1 MNQLIKIILAI
12 CICSFMQMQVQAQS
26 GNTRNISGIVKNA
39 DSGERLPFADIIIK
53 GENKGTSTNVDG
65 YFSLFNVPTDSF
77 RLEIMYVGFQATELL
92 IEAGNDDIEDLEID
106 LSSGVA
112 LNEITINAN
121 SFKIM
126 NASEGVSMVRVSPAK
141 LALLPN
147 VGEVDIFRSLQLL
160 PGISGSNESSSGL
173 FIRGGTPD
181 QNLVLFDGMT
191 VYNVDHF
198 FGFFSAFNA
207 DAVKDVQLFKGAFP
221 AKYGGRLSGV
231 VDLTGKTGSTDEF
244 HANIGLNLLS
254 SKASVQIPIFKKA
267 SLLISGRRSYTDIIR
282 SGVYNKIFDVFTQG
296 GEPNVPDNLDLTI
309 NTIEPDFYFYDFNAK
324 LSFQPT
330 KKDVISLSF
339 YNGKDNLEEK
349 NDVVVDIPLGGN
361 IPDRRLT
368 LDIDELTTWGNRGT
382 SLKWSRQWNPKWYT
396 NVLFAYSNYYS
407 EYDRRI
413 GVELGIPSLDSI
425 QFTNQLS
432 TYEDNNVQ
440 DLTFRFDNEI
450 QLNEKHKF
458 EFGVLASRVNLDYI
472 LTRDDTLNILNQIQE
487 GDNFAAY
494 IQENWQ
500 PNKNLNINAGLRAT
514 YYSLSDKI
522 YYAPRF
528 SAQWNLTDD
537 LKLKTGLGRH
547 FQFVNRVIN
556 ESVTEGSR
564 DFWLLADDDL
574 VNVSQADHYVVG
586 ASYQYK
592 GFVFDVEA
600 YHKNYYNLA
609 EFSLRFQR
617 QDTEIEE
624 LFFNGDGYS
633 RGTEFL
639 IQKAQGQYTAW
650 ASYTLAE
657 VVHTFP
663 SLNDGNPFPAL
674 HDTRHEFKM
683 VHSYEAKDW
692 VLALTFVYASGK
704 PYTEPDGQ
712 YTVTL
717 LDGSQNTYISVGRKN
732 GVRLP
737 AYHRLD
743 FSVTRK
749 IEFGRFKGN
758 VSGSVFNFYDRKNIW
773 YREFDFSQTPGIITD
788 IRYLGLTPNLSVN
801 LSF

>member
-1 MNQLIKIILAI
+1 MYYLIKTILTI
-12 CICSFMQMQVQAQS
+12 YICSAIHICSQAQS
-26 GNTRNISGIVKNA
+26 NNTRNISGIVKNA
-39 DSGERLPFADIIIK
+39 GSGERLPFADIIIK
-53 GENKGTSTNVDG
+53 GLNKGTSTNVDG
-65 YFSLFNVPTDSF
+65 YFSLLNVPTDSF
-77 RLEIMYVGFQATELL
+77 RLEIMYVGFQSTEQF
-92 IEAGNDDIEDLEID
+92 IEAGTANIKDLTIE
-106 LSSGVA
+106 LSSGVS
-112 LNEITINAN
+112 LSEITINAN

-126 NASEGVSMVRVSPAK
+126 NASEGVSTVRLSPAQ

-173 FIRGGTPD
+173 YIRGGTPD

-231 VDLTGKTGSTDEF
+231 VDLTGKTGSMEEF
-244 HANIGLNLLS
+244 HADVGLNLLS

-282 SGVYNKIFDVFTQG
+282 SGLYNKIFDVFRQSSG
-296 GEPNVPDNLDLTI
+296 AALPEDLDITI
-309 NTIEPDFYFYDFNAK
+309 TTVEPDFYFYDFNTK

-339 YNGKDNLEEK
+339 YNGKDNLVEE
-349 NDVVVDIPLGGN
+349 NDVLVEIPIGGN

-368 LDIDELTTWGNRGT
+368 LDIDEHTNWGNRGS
-382 SLKWSRQWNPKWYT
+382 SLKWSRQWNPKWYS
-396 NVLFAYSNYYS
+396 NILFAYSNYFS
-407 EYDRRI
+407 EYDRSI
-413 GVELGIPSLDSI
+413 GVELSIPDLDSI
-425 QFTNQLS
+425 QFERDLS
-432 TYEDNNVQ
+432 TYEDNDVR
-440 DLTFRFDNEI
+440 DMTFRLDNEV
-450 QLNEKHKF
+450 QLNDKHKVD
-458 EFGVLASRVNLDYI
+458 FGIIGTRVNVDYI

-487 GDNFAAY
+487 ADYLAAY
-494 IQENWQ
+494 LQESWQ
-500 PNKNLNINAGLRAT
+500 PNKSLTINAGIRAT
-514 YYSLSDKI
+514 YYSLSDKV

-528 SAQWNLTDD
+528 TTEWKLTEA

-556 ESVTEGSR
+556 ESITEGSR
-564 DFWLLADDDL
+564 DFWLLADDEL

-586 ASYQYK
+586 ASYKYK
-592 GFVFDVEA
+592 GFIFDVEA
-600 YHKNYYNLA
+600 YHKNYFNLA

-617 QDTEIEE
+617 ADTEVEE
-624 LFFNGDGYS
+624 LFFNGNGYS

-639 IQKAQGQYTAW
+639 VQKTQGAYTSW
-650 ASYTLAE
+650 VSYTLAE
-657 VVHTFP
+657 VIHTFP
-663 SLNDGNPFPAL
+663 SLNDGLSFPAL

-683 VHSYEAKDW
+683 VHSYEYEEW
-692 VLALTFVYASGK
+692 TLASTFVFASGK

-717 LDGSQNTYISVGRKN
+717 LDGSQNTYISVGPKN

-743 FSVTRK
+743 ISATYNFEFS
-749 IEFGRFKGN
+749 RFKGS
-758 VSGSVFNFYDRKNIW
+758 VSLSIFNFYDRTNIW
-773 YREFDFSQTPGIITD
+773 YREFDFSQTPGVITD
-788 IRYLGLTPNLSVN
+788 IRYLGMTPNLACN
-801 LSF
+801 LRF

>member
-1 MNQLIKIILAI
+1 MNQLTKALFMI
-12 CICSFMQMQVQAQS
+12 CICSVMQIQSLAQS
-26 GNTRNISGIVKNA
+26 NTTRNISGIVKNA
-39 DSGERLPFADIIIK
+39 DSGERLPFADILIQ
-53 GENKGTSTNVDG
+53 GENRGTSTNVDG

-77 RLEIMYVGFQATELL
+77 RLEIMYVGFQS
-92 IEAGNDDIEDLEID
+92 IEYFVAAGKDNIENLTIE
-106 LSSGVA
+106 LSSGIA
-112 LNEITINAN
+112 LTEVTINAN

-126 NASEGVSMVRVSPAK
+126 NASEGVSTVRLSPAK

-244 HANIGLNLLS
+244 HADIGLNLLS
-254 SKASVQIPIFKKA
+254 SKVSVQIPIFKKA
-267 SLLISGRRSYTDIIR
+267 SLLICGRRSYTDIIR

-296 GEPNVPDNLDLTI
+296 GTPTVPDDLELTI

-339 YNGKDNLEEK
+339 YNGKDNLVEE
-349 NDVVVDIPLGGN
+349 NDVIVDIPLGGSL
-361 IPDRRLT
+361 PDRRLT
-368 LDIDELTTWGNRGT
+368 LDIDEFTNWGNRGT
-382 SLKWSRQWNPKWYT
+382 SLKWSRQWNAKWYS
-396 NVLFAYSNYYS
+396 NVLLAYSNYFS
-407 EYDRRI
+407 VYDRTI
-413 GVELGIPSLDSI
+413 DLELSIPDLDSV
-425 QFTNQLS
+425 QFQRNLS

-440 DLTFRFDNEI
+440 DLTFRLDNEL
-450 QLNEKHKF
+450 QLSDKHKVD
-458 EFGVLASRVNLDYI
+458 FGILGTRVNLDYI

-487 GDNFAAY
+487 GDNIAIY
-494 IQENWQ
+494 LQESWQ
-500 PNKNLNINAGLRAT
+500 PHKSISINAGIRAT

-522 YYAPRF
+522 YYSPRF
-528 SAQWNLTDD
+528 TGEWNLSEK
-537 LKLKTGLGRH
+537 LKFKTGLGRH

-556 ESVTEGSR
+556 ESITEGSR

-574 VNVSQADHYVVG
+574 VQVSHADHYVVG
-586 ASYQYK
+586 ASYPFK
-592 GFVFDVEA
+592 GFIFDVEA
-600 YHKNYYNLA
+600 YYKKYYNLA

-617 QDTEIEE
+617 ADTEVNE
-624 LFFNGDGYS
+624 LFFNGNGYS
-633 RGTEFL
+633 RGMEFL
-639 IQKAQGQYTAW
+639 VQKAQGQYTAW

-657 VVHTFP
+657 VIHTFVG
-663 SLNDGNPFPAL
+663 LNDGLPFPAL

-683 VHSYEAKDW
+683 VHSYEHKKW
-692 VLALTFVYASGK
+692 TFATTYVFASGK

-712 YTVTL
+712 YTITM

-732 GVRLP
+732 GTRLP
-737 AYHRLD
+737 YYSRLD
-743 FSVTRK
+743 FSATCHFD
-749 IEFGRFKGN
+749 IGRFKGS
-758 VSGSVFNFYDRKNIW
+758 VSASVFNFFNRENIW
-773 YREFDFSQTPGIITD
+773 YREFDFSQTPGVITD
-788 IRYLGLTPNLSVN
+788 IRYLGVTPNLAVY
-801 LSF
+801 LKF